1 MRFASLGSGSAGN
14 ALLVSVASGLTKTT
28 VMLDCGFSVR
38 QTELR
43 LAKLGLTAGEL
54 SAIIVTHEHQ
64 DHIGGVFKLARRH
77 KIPVWM
83 SFGTYQAVID
93 DCHDIDIHFCRDAE
107 AFAIGDLEIAP
118 FTVPHDAK
126 EPLQYHATDGNFKLG
141 VLTDAGQSTAHVL
154 RALGGCDALVLE
166 CNHDRQLLADSAYP
180 DFLKRRI
187 TSTFGHLSNQESFEI
202 LSALDQVRLKKVVGA
217 HLSAANN
224 TPELALSALRKG
236 LMCASTELLVA
247 DQREGIGWV
256 SIKD

>member
-1 MRFASLGSGSAGN
+1 
-14 ALLVSVASGLTKTT
+14 
-28 VMLDCGFSVR
+28 MLDCGFGIR

-43 LAKLGLTAGEL
+43 LARLGLTASDI

-64 DHIGGVFKLARRH
+64 DHVGGVFKLARRY

-83 SFGTYQAVID
+83 SFGTYQAVVD
-93 DCHDIDIHFCRDAE
+93 ACHDIDIHFCRDSE
-107 AFAIGDLEIAP
+107 AFAIGALEIAP
-118 FTVPHDAK
+118 YTVPHDAR
-126 EPLQYHATDGNFKLG
+126 EPLQYHATDGEFKLG

-187 TSTFGHLSNQESFEI
+187 TGTFGHLSNQESSDI
-202 LSALDQVRLKKVVGA
+202 LLALDQARLKKVVGA

-224 TPELALSALRKG
+224 SPELALSALRKG
-236 LMCASTELLVA
+236 LKRASTELLVA

-256 SIKD
+256 SITD